1 MSTKSLSD
9 RGLAANFAAT
19 HRSQRLTQDAAHRA
33 VVRGEPCVLRD
44 GQGLVLE
51 IGVRKRSWYHEYRL
65 RGRDPATGKRR
76 HKQRIWLGDYGRAFR
91 LADARRENAAAR
103 ARVAAGHDIL
113 AERRAEHAA
122 TLAAADDS
130 MTVAGLIN
138 SYVGL
143 RSDPWRPQTRRA
155 FAADLGVIEAAL
167 GAVPVAAITRARLS
181 AFLQDFIAEQQQRG
195 RRGTRVERI
204 RMLLG
209 SLFGHAI
216 ELDLIAAT
224 PAVRLRLPA
233 SARIAERER
242 VLSAD
247 ELAGTWRALERRAS
261 PAGSKT
267 APAALVLQLSLVT
280 GARIGAVT
288 LAAEAELTLEG
299 RLDADTDGKPVW
311 RIPGTA
317 GRKAKTT
324 QVLPLS
330 PLAVTLWRRALAWPG
345 RNAGDPAFP
354 GKPGKRPLQPIT
366 VSDAW
371 KRWRRAGLL
380 PAGTV
385 AHDLRRSARSWWS
398 GLDHGQ
404 SRDTLERLLGHGVG
418 GKVERVYDR
427 ALYLP
432 QQRAV
437 ADAWAARLIELT
449 TSPTPV
455 VSLPVRRR
463 A

>member
-1 MSTKSLSD
+1 MAAK
-9 RGLAANFAAT
+9 LAAKTTDTGSLPGRAG
-19 HRSQRLTQDAAHRA
+19 RLTQDAAYRA
-33 VVRGEPCVLRD
+33 VARGEPCTLRD
-44 GQGLVLE
+44 EEGLLLV
-51 IGVRKRSWYHEYRL
+51 IGKRKRAWFHEYRL
-65 RGRDPATGKRR
+65 PGRDPASGKRR
-76 HKQRIWLGDYGRAFR
+76 LKKLLLLGNYGPAFR

-103 ARVAAGHDIL
+103 ARVAAGHDVL
-113 AERRAEHAA
+113 AERRAERSA
-122 TLAAADDS
+122 TLAAAADN
-130 MTVAGLIN
+130 MTMSGLIR
-138 SYVGL
+138 SYVAL

-167 GAVPVAAITRARLS
+167 GAVPVAAVTRARLS
-181 AFLQDFIAEQQQRG
+181 AFLQNFIAEQQQRG
-195 RRGTRVERI
+195 RRGTRVERV
-204 RMLLG
+204 RMLIG

-233 SARIAERER
+233 SARVAERER
-242 VLSAD
+242 VLNAD
-247 ELAGTWRALERRAS
+247 ELAATWRTLEQLA
-261 PAGSKT
+261 T
-267 APAALVLQLSLVT
+267 PAALALQLSLVT
-280 GARIGAVT
+280 GARIGAVA
-288 LAAEAELTLEG
+288 LAAEGELVLNG
-299 RLDADTDGKPVW
+299 RLDGDTDGKPVW

-345 RNAGDPAFP
+345 RSAGDPAFP

-371 KRWRRAGLL
+371 KRWRRAGLV

-404 SRDTLERLLGHGVG
+404 SRDTLERLLGHAVG
-418 GKVERVYDR
+418 GKVERIYDR
-427 ALYLP
+427 ARYVP
-432 QQRAV
+432 QQRTV
-437 ADAWAARLIELT
+437 ADAWAHKLIAIT
-449 TSPTPV
+449 AGPAPV
-455 VSLPVRRR
+455 LSLPLRRR